1 MERGGPAPVKSVKL
15 GRQSNSRTLGGPAP
29 SVKSAMRRA
38 AGAVKSVA
46 SRRALGPRQS
56 AKVRMRARPVKL
68 RVESCGVGPPVKMA
82 VLSWAHLCQTMWQLH

>member
-1 MERGGPAPVKSVKL
+1 MERGGAAPVKSVKL
-15 GRQSNSRTLGGPAP
+15 GPSQIEAPWGAGPP
-29 SVKSAMRRA
+29 SVKPAMRGA

-56 AKVRMRARPVKL
+56 AKVCVRARPVKL

-82 VLSWAHLCQTMWQLH
+82 VLSWAHLCQTMWQLP